1 MGRNDFRFFKN
12 TLPKLSFLHPKS
24 LKLYPSKHVET
35 SKYLGRVCAPEG
47 AKSGRNESLPMSGGD
62 QWYHGY
68 FQWRHCNLKN
78 VPNFSEGFWSLA
90 HRKIFLAFQR
100 VKRNAAE
107 IFPTLQNQRVK
118 PNTLRPQAPSAVD
131 FGGITFFQGCA
142 ALKNQ
147 RAKRADFVFFRVGI
161 EFFRVEKLFQGWPKA

>member
-12 TLPKLSFLHPKS
+12 TLPKLSFLQPKN

-47 AKSGRNESLPMSGGD
+47 AKSGRNESLPVSGGD

-68 FQWRHCNLKN
+68 FQWRHCHLKN

-90 HRKIFLAFQR
+90 HRKKFLAFQR
-100 VKRNAAE
+100 VKPNALRRR
-107 IFPTLQNQRVK
+107 PTRGGRLLGCSWK
-118 PNTLRPQAPSAVD
+118 TLTRP
-131 FGGITFFQGCA
+131 FG
-142 ALKNQ
+142 
-147 RAKRADFVFFRVGI
+147 VFRKFILDLLRFSGSSY
-161 EFFRVEKLFQGWPKA
+161 